1 MKCFSY
7 FRFSVFQ
14 RFSFYLKIP
23 FFLPVF
29 HGGFGAFVV
38 GAGAAFGLAGGGDF
52 GDDFIEVGCGGFD
65 GAGAGGIADGAEAN
79 GAGGDGFVILCFKEV
94 GDGEDLA
101 SAFEDFAL
109 VSEVDRGKGD
119 FFAFDVH
126 PDVHLGEVRERENAE
141 VFAGVLAS
149 VEEVP
154 EFGALVFRIPLA
166 EVVAMREEAFFGTSL
181 FFITA
186 SAAEAGVVLV
196 LLDRVE
202 ERDGLKFV
210 ARGVGAFF
218 LHGASGIDRFL
229 HEADDEVGAD
239 EFDEFVAVGHGL
251 IEVVSGIDVDEWEGH
266 ACGPEGFACKP
277 CHDDRVLAAGKE
289 QGGVLKL
296 GGSFA
301 KDEDRLGFEL
311 VEVAEVVAGHGDWG
325 KS

>member
-1 MKCFSY
+1 M
-7 FRFSVFQ
+7 
-14 RFSFYLKIP
+14 
-23 FFLPVF
+23 
-29 HGGFGAFVV
+29 
-38 GAGAAFGLAGGGDF
+38 
-52 GDDFIEVGCGGFD
+52 
-65 GAGAGGIADGAEAN
+65 
-79 GAGGDGFVILCFKEV
+79 
-94 GDGEDLA
+94 
-101 SAFEDFAL
+101 
-109 VSEVDRGKGD
+109 SEVDRGERD

-126 PDVHLGEVRERENAE
+126 PDVHLGEVRERKNAE

-154 EFGALVFRIPLA
+154 EFGSLVLRIPLT

-181 FFITA
+181 FFIA
-186 SAAEAGVVLV
+186 SAATEAGVVLV

-218 LHGASGIDRFL
+218 LDDASGIDRFL
-229 HEADDEVGAD
+229 HEADDQVGAD
-239 EFDEFVAVGHGL
+239 EVDEFVAVGHGL

-289 QGGVLKL
+289 QGGILKL
-296 GGSFA
+296 RGGFA

-311 VEVAEVVAGHGDWG
+311 VEVAEVVVGHGEEG
-325 KS
+325 